1 MNSLVTHLRLDWL
14 PRRPSIHSS
23 FIFAGKGSGE
33 GRANR
38 PRSRHCERLKSRKPG
53 YPPVPRGLR
62 FSREEAPSLSP
73 SAARMGLFRWRP
85 FQWWGL
91 VLRMFIH
98 STLRAVAAA
107 LILLFTGAVICAWQ
121 ETLPLVQTP
130 PAYRQVTDE
139 IGRTIRVPQ
148 SIHRIVSL
156 APNLTETIY
165 ALGLQDRLVGDTD
178 YCDFPPEAQL
188 KTKVGGA
195 VNPSLEAIAALHP
208 DLVLVTKNLNRL
220 ETVQALA
227 EIGIPSYATDPH
239 TVDAIVA
246 SIARLADLLGA
257 PETGATLAADL
268 EHQVAG
274 LHDRLASLPLRRVL
288 FIVWTEPLISIGNDT
303 FIADALP
310 HAGAVSV
317 IDSSQNW
324 PQVNLEEVV
333 HLQPEFL
340 IFVESHFGSAT
351 QSAETLADLPGWR
364 LLNAVRNR
372 RYATIS
378 DAINR
383 PAARLV
389 SAVEDLARQLHS
401 EAFTE
406 KPQNDKDQANP
417 PAPSAPPHSSFPAL
431 TENAA
436 TPKEQACAL

>member
-1 MNSLVTHLRLDWL
+1 
-14 PRRPSIHSS
+14 
-23 FIFAGKGSGE
+23 
-33 GRANR
+33 
-38 PRSRHCERLKSRKPG
+38 
-53 YPPVPRGLR
+53 
-62 FSREEAPSLSP
+62 
-73 SAARMGLFRWRP
+73 
-85 FQWWGL
+85 
-91 VLRMFIH
+91 MFIH

-107 LILLFTGAVICAWQ
+107 ALVLLLNSAAICAPQ
-121 ETLPLVQTP
+121 DAAAPPLPVP
-130 PAYRQVTDE
+130 PADRQVTDE
-139 IGRTIRVPQ
+139 IGRNIRVPQ
-148 SIHRIVSL
+148 SIRRIVSL

-239 TVDAIVA
+239 TVDAIIA
-246 SIARLADLLGA
+246 SVARLADLLGA
-257 PETGATLAADL
+257 PEIGATLAADL
-268 EHQVAG
+268 EHHLAV
-274 LHDRLASLPLRRVL
+274 LHDRLASLPPRRVL

-303 FIADALP
+303 FIADALRY
-310 HAGAVSV
+310 AGAVSV

-340 IFVESHFGSAT
+340 IFVESHFGSAP
-351 QSAETLADLPGWR
+351 QSAEALADLPGWR

-383 PAARLV
+383 PAPRLL

-406 KPQNDKDQANP
+406 KPQSDKDQTNP
-417 PAPSAPPHSSFPAL
+417 PAPNAPPPSSLPAL
-431 TENAA
+431 TENCA
-436 TPKEQACAL
+436 TRKEQACAL

>member
-1 MNSLVTHLRLDWL
+1 
-14 PRRPSIHSS
+14 
-23 FIFAGKGSGE
+23 
-33 GRANR
+33 
-38 PRSRHCERLKSRKPG
+38 
-53 YPPVPRGLR
+53 
-62 FSREEAPSLSP
+62 
-73 SAARMGLFRWRP
+73 
-85 FQWWGL
+85 
-91 VLRMFIH
+91 MFIH
-98 STLRAVAAA
+98 LTLRTVIAAA
-107 LILLFTGAVICAWQ
+107 LVLLFSSGAICAS
-121 ETLPLVQTP
+121 QTTVAPPP

-165 ALGLQDRLVGDTD
+165 ALGLQNHLVGDTD

-239 TVDAIVA
+239 TVDAIIA
-246 SIARLADLLGA
+246 SATRLADLLGA
-257 PETGATLAADL
+257 PEIGATLAADL
-268 EHQVAG
+268 EHHLAV
-274 LHDRLASLPLRRVL
+274 LHDRLASLPPRRVL

-303 FIADALP
+303 FIADALRY
-310 HAGAVSV
+310 AGAVSV

-340 IFVESHFGSAT
+340 IFVESHFGSAP
-351 QSAETLADLPGWR
+351 QSAEALADLPGWR

-383 PAARLV
+383 PAPRLV
-389 SAVEDLARQLHS
+389 SAVEDLARQLHP

-406 KPQNDKDQANP
+406 KPQNDKDP
-417 PAPSAPPHSSFPAL
+417 PAPSTPPRGSFLAS
-431 TENAA
+431 TENA
-436 TPKEQACAL
+436 TILRGQACAR

>member
-1 MNSLVTHLRLDWL
+1 
-14 PRRPSIHSS
+14 
-23 FIFAGKGSGE
+23 
-33 GRANR
+33 
-38 PRSRHCERLKSRKPG
+38 
-53 YPPVPRGLR
+53 
-62 FSREEAPSLSP
+62 
-73 SAARMGLFRWRP
+73 
-85 FQWWGL
+85 
-91 VLRMFIH
+91 MFIH

-107 LILLFTGAVICAWQ
+107 ALVLLFTGAVICASQ
-121 ETLPLVQTP
+121 ATAPPLPAL

-165 ALGLQDRLVGDTD
+165 ALGLQNHLVGDTD

-303 FIADALP
+303 FIADALR

-340 IFVESHFGSAT
+340 IFVESHFGAAPH
-351 QSAETLADLPGWR
+351 SAEALADLPGWR
-364 LLNAVRNR
+364 LLNAVRNL

-383 PAARLV
+383 PAPRLV
-389 SAVEDLARQLHS
+389 SAVEDLARQLHP

-406 KPQNDKDQANP
+406 KPQNDTDQTNP
-417 PAPSAPPHSSFPAL
+417 PASGTPSRGSFAASI
-431 TENAA
+431 ENAV
-436 TPKEQACAL
+436 TQKEQACAR

>member
-1 MNSLVTHLRLDWL
+1 
-14 PRRPSIHSS
+14 
-23 FIFAGKGSGE
+23 
-33 GRANR
+33 
-38 PRSRHCERLKSRKPG
+38 
-53 YPPVPRGLR
+53 
-62 FSREEAPSLSP
+62 
-73 SAARMGLFRWRP
+73 
-85 FQWWGL
+85 
-91 VLRMFIH
+91 MFIH

-107 LILLFTGAVICAWQ
+107 ALVLLLNGGAICAPQ
-121 ETLPLVQTP
+121 DAAAPPLPVP

-139 IGRTIRVPQ
+139 IGRTIRVRQ
-148 SIHRIVSL
+148 AIHRIVSL

-239 TVDAIVA
+239 TVDAIIA
-246 SIARLADLLGA
+246 SVARLADLLGA
-257 PETGATLAADL
+257 PEIGATLAADL
-268 EHQVAG
+268 ERHLAV
-274 LHDRLASLPLRRVL
+274 LHERLASLPPRRVL

-303 FIADALP
+303 FIADALRY
-310 HAGAVSV
+310 AGAVSV
-317 IDSSQNW
+317 VDSSQNW

-340 IFVESHFGSAT
+340 IFVESHFGSAP
-351 QSAETLADLPGWR
+351 QSAEALADLPGWR

-383 PAARLV
+383 PAPRLV

-406 KPQNDKDQANP
+406 KPQNDKDQTNP
-417 PAPSAPPHSSFPAL
+417 PAPSAPHHSSL